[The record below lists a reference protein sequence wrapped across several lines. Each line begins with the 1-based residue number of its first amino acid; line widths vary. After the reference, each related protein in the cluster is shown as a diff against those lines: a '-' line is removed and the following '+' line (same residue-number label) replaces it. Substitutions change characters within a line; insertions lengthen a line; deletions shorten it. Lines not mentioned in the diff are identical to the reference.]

1 MPLTEKGEKI
11 MENMKETYS
20 DPGKAERVFYAS
32 RNAGTISGV
41 DTILGLH
48 GGTSGGLVP
57 VKDPSGRALSGV
69 DSICGFK
76 HK

>member
-1 MPLTEKGEKI
+1 MPLTEKG
-11 MENMKETYS
+11 KEVLSKMQQEYG
-20 DPGKAERVFYAS
+20 PERGERVFYSS
-32 RNAGTISGV
+32 RIAGTISGV

-57 VKDPSGRALSGV
+57 VKGPSGRALSGV

-76 HK
+76 HE